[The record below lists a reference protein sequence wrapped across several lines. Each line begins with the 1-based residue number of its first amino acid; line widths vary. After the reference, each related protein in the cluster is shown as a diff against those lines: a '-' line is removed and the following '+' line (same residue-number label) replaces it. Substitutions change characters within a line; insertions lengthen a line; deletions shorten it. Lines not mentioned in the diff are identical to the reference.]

1 MNYNGERRTYIH
13 DDHVVFMVWSV
24 RYGGWIPSLLT
35 HGEIVGTP
43 RHKAR
48 IYQVSV
54 YSQVGSNLHIYE
66 STLPV
71 SSYTWESIPLTCNEY
86 GEIVS
91 WPYMTVQEAHQI
103 ICLPDVS
110 VWIPRTTFLC
120 FDAFSDVLRYE
131 NATFPKAESAA
142 YYHNEHSFQGYGND
156 IIPALGSLA
165 DMKKEKAPK
174 VDDFFTT
181 NEKMVEA
188 AIRSIKK
195 SAKKAHK

>member
-35 HGEIVGTP
+35 HGEIHQH
-43 RHKAR
+43 RAR

-103 ICLPDVS
+103 VCLPDVS

-120 FDAFSDVLRYE
+120 FDRFIDVICYE
-131 NATFPKAESAA
+131 NATFPKEVSAA
-142 YYHNEHSFQGYGND
+142 YYHNEHSFKGYGND

-165 DMKKEKAPK
+165 DLKAETK
-174 VDDFFTT
+174 ADDFFTT
-181 NEKMVEA
+181 NEKYVEA
-188 AIRSIKK
+188 AIKSIKK
-195 SAKKAHK
+195 TTKKARK